1 MKKIILASS
10 FLSLALL
17 GFGCKKPEA
26 QPQVPNAVA
35 PVDGSG
41 SITPTAEQAAAGVT
55 RDVLYARQVLRNL
68 SQANTFRASMVVPSA
83 GGIINTQLD
92 YNRTNG
98 LMGKVTLPTSSG
110 PQTAE
115 LYANDTEIWFRDGT
129 STWQNLSD
137 TEEGQGFR
145 SIFQNAFGYQSQYQS
160 TVSDT
165 AKLLSKEEDT
175 SANCTRHTFTQMVST
190 GSEQRFAICISA
202 DLPVYLTI
210 EGPYGQIE
218 VRYRD
223 VNGTVDVKKPV

>member
-1 MKKIILASS
+1 MKKSILAASL
-10 FLSLALL
+10 LSLALL
-17 GFGCKKPEA
+17 GFGCKQPET

-41 SITPTAEQAAAGVT
+41 STQAPTSQPAPGVS

-68 SQANTFRASMVVPSA
+68 SQANTFRAAMVVPSA
-83 GGIINTQLD
+83 GGIINTTLD
-92 YNRTNG
+92 YNRANG
-98 LMGKVTLPTSSG
+98 LIGKVTLPTTAG

-129 STWQNLSD
+129 STWQNLSN
-137 TEEGQGFR
+137 TEEGQDFR
-145 SIFQNAFGYQSQYQS
+145 TIFQNAFGYQSQYQS

-165 AKLLSKEEDT
+165 AKLTSKDEDT
-175 SANCTRHTFTQMVST
+175 SANCTRHAFTQTVVT
-190 GSEQRFAICISA
+190 GAEQRFTLCIAA

-223 VNGTVDVKKPV
+223 VNGNVEVKKPI